1 MPSQLLGARP
11 QRTPISLHSMC
22 ATILLMA
29 LAVSFSPA
37 NGQAFGRALLVASD
51 QVLVGEADHGRVP
64 GTVWGYRSTDG
75 EWELGGKLHGPDAQT
90 NDRFG
95 TSLAQIG
102 DLLFVGAGNGENAVV
117 HIYRIAEIWHDGAA
131 PLQTLAGDGSTG
143 LGAMLAGAG
152 DELLA
157 VARSPDGASQLASF
171 RSGNDGVWSQ
181 VATMALPSDRVTLAA
196 EGDVLAIGLP
206 GVGAGQVLIH
216 TRGGNGEWSVA
227 ATLDGTVLAEPERG
241 FGRTVAVHGGSV
253 VVGGRSGAY
262 EYSQVDGKWVLAGGW
277 PQVAEADENLAVES
291 ASTITLGAH
300 VALLGYPSADFGM
313 GAVTVLANGGDG
325 WAFSTRLIAD
335 HAPLPRV
342 VGGEAPCEDG
352 LADLYACNGID
363 LIAFL
368 PREEIGAARGSR
380 LNDVWGWRDP
390 ETGREYAL
398 IGRMDGTS
406 FVEVTDPLNPRYL
419 GNLAPTVGSNPST
432 WRDIK
437 VYGSY
442 AFVVADNAGDHGMQV
457 FELPQLHD
465 VAKPREFAAA
475 ALYSEIG
482 SVHNIAINEET
493 GFAYLIGSSSGGE
506 TCGGGSHIVD
516 IRNPLHPTFAGC
528 FAHPNTGR
536 RGTGGSHDAHC
547 VVYGGPDQEYTDR
560 EICVNSNETALSVAD
575 LTNKEHPV
583 AIAAAEYP
591 GVAYAHQ
598 GWFADDHRY
607 FYSNDELDE
616 LGGEVAA
623 TRTLVWDLH
632 DLDDPV
638 LVREYMSPTRAT
650 DHNLYVLGDHL
661 YMSNNRSGLRVLDI
675 VDRENPIEIGYFDTT
690 PWGPDEPGF
699 DGTWSV
705 YPYLESGTV
714 LLSSRREGIF
724 LVRLR
729 EAPRS

>member
-1 MPSQLLGARP
+1 MPSQPLGARP
-11 QRTPISLHSMC
+11 HRIPIHPHSMC
-22 ATILLMA
+22 TTIALLA
-29 LAVSFSPA
+29 LAAYFSPA
-37 NGQAFGRALLVASD
+37 SGQAFGRALLVAGD
-51 QVLVGEADHGRVP
+51 QVLVGEAEHGRVP
-64 GTVWGYRSTDG
+64 GTVWAYTSTSG
-75 EWELGGKLHGPDAQT
+75 EWELGGRLQGPDART

-95 TSLAQIG
+95 ASLAQIG
-102 DLLFVGAGNGENAVV
+102 DLLFVGSGSGESAVV
-117 HIYRIAEIWHDGAA
+117 HIYRIGETWLDGAA
-131 PLQTLAGDGSTG
+131 PIQTLALDGWTE
-143 LGAMLAGAG
+143 LGTMLAGAG

-157 VARSPDGASQLASF
+157 AGRSPDGEWQLVSF
-171 RSGNDGVWSQ
+171 QSGNDGVWSQ
-181 VATMALPSDRVTLAA
+181 VAAMALPSRHVRLAA
-196 EGDVLAIGLP
+196 EGGVLAMGVP
-206 GVGAGQVLIH
+206 GADAGQVLIH
-216 TRGGNGEWSVA
+216 TRGNDGAWKVD
-227 ATLDGTVLAEPERG
+227 ATLDGAALAEPERN
-241 FGRTVAVHGGSV
+241 FGRAVAVHGGRV
-253 VVGGRSGAY
+253 VVGGRGGAY
-262 EYSQVDGKWVLAGGW
+262 EYSQADGEWTLAGVW
-277 PQVAEADENLAVES
+277 PQLASPTAVES
-291 ASTITLGAH
+291 ASTIALGAH

-313 GAVTVLANGGDG
+313 GAVTVLANGADG
-325 WAFSTRLIAD
+325 WALGTRLVAD

-352 LADLYACNGID
+352 MADLYACSGID

-368 PREEIGAARGSR
+368 PREEIGAVRGSR

-398 IGRMDGTS
+398 VGRMDGTS
-406 FVEVTDPLNPRYL
+406 FVEVTDALSPRYL
-419 GNLAPTVGSNPST
+419 GNLAPTEGSNPST

-437 VYGSY
+437 VYGGH

-457 FELPQLHD
+457 FDLSQLNN
-465 VAKPREFAAA
+465 VAEPREFAAT

-506 TCGGGSHIVD
+506 TCGGGSHIVN
-516 IRNPLHPTFAGC
+516 IRDPLDPTFAGC

-547 VVYGGPDQEYTDR
+547 VVYRGPDQDYTDR

-575 LTNKEHPV
+575 LTDKEQPV
-583 AIAAAEYP
+583 AIAAAEYA
-591 GVAYAHQ
+591 GVVYAHQ

-616 LGGEVAA
+616 LVEEVAA
-623 TRTLVWDLH
+623 TRTLVWDLQ

-675 VDRENPIEIGYFDTT
+675 ADRENPVEIGYFDTT

-705 YPYLESGTV
+705 YPYLESGTL

-729 EAPRS
+729 ETTQP

>member
-1 MPSQLLGARP
+1 MPSQPLGAHP
-11 QRTPISLHSMC
+11 QRAPISVHSIC
-22 ATILLMA
+22 TAILLLA
-29 LAVSFSPA
+29 LAASFSPA
-37 NGQAFGRALLVASD
+37 NGQAFGRALLVAGD

-64 GTVWGYRSTDG
+64 GTVWGYAPTEG
-75 EWELGGKLHGPDAQT
+75 EWELRGKLQGPDAQT

-102 DLLFVGAGNGENAVV
+102 DLLFVGAGSGENAVV
-117 HIYRIAEIWHDGAA
+117 HIYPVAEIWHDGAA
-131 PLQTLAGDGSTG
+131 PLQTLSVDGWTG

-157 VARSPDGASQLASF
+157 AGRSPDGAWALASF
-171 RSGNDGVWSQ
+171 QSGADGVWSQ
-181 VATMALPSDRVTLAA
+181 VATMALPSDAATLAA
-196 EGDVLAIGLP
+196 EGGVLAVGLP
-206 GVGAGQVLIH
+206 GVDAGQVLIH
-216 TRGGNGEWSVA
+216 TRGSDGDWSVA
-227 ATLDGTVLAEPERG
+227 ATLDGGALAEPESG
-241 FGRTVAVHGGSV
+241 FGRAAAVHGRRV
-253 VVGGRSGAY
+253 VVGGRRGAY
-262 EYSQVDGKWVLAGGW
+262 QYSQTDGEWVLAGGW
-277 PQVAEADENLAVES
+277 PQVAEADGNSAVES
-291 ASTITLGAH
+291 ARTIALGAR
-300 VALLGYPSADFGM
+300 VALLGHPSADFGM
-313 GAVTVLANGGDG
+313 GAVTVLGNGGDG
-325 WAFSTRLIAD
+325 WAFETRLVAD

-352 LADLYACNGID
+352 MADLYACNGID

-398 IGRMDGTS
+398 VGRMDGTS
-406 FVEVTDPLNPRYL
+406 FVEVTDAINPRYL
-419 GNLAPTVGSNPST
+419 GNLAPTEGSNPST

-437 VYGSY
+437 VYGGY
-442 AFVVADNAGDHGMQV
+442 AFIVADNAGDHGMQV
-457 FELPQLHD
+457 FDLTQLND
-465 VAKPREFAAA
+465 VAEPREFATA
-475 ALYSEIG
+475 ALYTEIG

-506 TCGGGSHIVD
+506 TCGGGSHIVN
-516 IRNPLHPTFAGC
+516 IRDPLNPTFAGC

-547 VVYGGPDQEYTDR
+547 VAYRGPDRDYADR

-575 LTNKEHPV
+575 LTDKEHPV
-583 AIAAAEYP
+583 AIAAAQYP
-591 GVAYAHQ
+591 GVVYAHQ

-623 TRTLVWDLH
+623 TRTLVWDLQ

-650 DHNLYVLGDHL
+650 DHNLYVLDDRL

-675 VDRENPIEIGYFDTT
+675 ADRENPVEIGYFDTT

-705 YPYLESGTV
+705 YPYLESGTL

-729 EAPRS
+729 ETARS